1 MIALLA
7 IEDSNPKTT
16 KCGKTIELENNSQ
29 KKNKISGINLS
40 EWIKLV
46 SLGS

>member
-16 KCGKTIELENNSQ
+16 KCGKTVELENNSL
-29 KKNKISGINLS
+29 KNKISGINLS